1 MKEVIKDTLKVMLI
15 LIIFAGILTGLIFV
29 IGSEADKSKDLYNN
43 GICTECGG
51 RYRFSSAT
59 HLKNGGDYFYY
70 SCEDCDHTIRTNII
84 MK

>member
-1 MKEVIKDTLKVMLI
+1 MKELIKDFVKVMFI
-15 LIIFAGILTGLIFV
+15 LIIIAGIIAGLFLAV
-29 IGSEADKSKDLYNN
+29 KADTEKSNDLYNN

-51 RYRFSSAT
+51 RYRFSSST

-70 SCEDCDHTIRTNII
+70 SCEDCDHTIRTNKI